1 MMKACGVWFLA
12 LSLSGAASLAH
23 AAESA
28 QPNRTPTWS
37 GQSEPGTPTEE
48 AAAPNNTTA
57 AIGERQEMR
66 ARANMGLVGIIS
78 GGIDG
83 TDLKAATDLQ
93 SVLDG
98 TDDGLRMFP
107 VAGKG
112 SAQSVTDILFTRG
125 VDIGIVQSD
134 VLAEVKRKPPFPG
147 VENFLQYIC
156 MLYDDEVHVLAA
168 KDVNSVQDLAGKKV
182 NVGPGGSGTALTAS
196 VIFGALAVAVEPTNF
211 DQPLALEKLKR
222 GEISALVY
230 VVGKPARLFTDIEPT
245 DNLHFLPVPSTDELR
260 KTYMP
265 AMLTPRD
272 YPGLVAVEDRV
283 STLSVTSALVVY
295 NWPQGTRRYNQVVRF
310 VNAFFSHF
318 HDLQAPPYHPKWQ
331 RIDLAAP
338 LPGWTRF
345 APAEQRIR
353 HAGLNEQD
361 GPLRAGLETSI
372 ERSPGQRSPVP
383 QQRDAKPE
391 KDGQEAILKD
401 FADYPRKE
409 QREALFRD
417 FVEYSRMLTRETTAA
432 ELSRPAAREQLFK
445 DFVEYQKAQTRNAR
459 ETKEDLQQQLA
470 MSNGATATAS
480 H

>member
-1 MMKACGVWFLA
+1 MMKACGVWFFA

-28 QPNRTPTWS
+28 QHNRTPVGS
-37 GQSEPGTPTEE
+37 GQSEAGTPTEE
-48 AAAPNNTTA
+48 AAAPSHTA
-57 AIGERQEMR
+57 AAIDERRELR

-78 GGIDG
+78 GGIEG
-83 TDLKAATDLQ
+83 TDLKVATDLQ

-98 TDDGLRMFP
+98 TDGLRMFP
-107 VAGKG
+107 VAGEG

-134 VLAEVKRKPPFPG
+134 VLAEIKRNPPFPG

-168 KDVNSVQDLAGKKV
+168 KDINSVQDLAGKKV

-196 VIFGALAVAVEPTNF
+196 VVLGALAVAVEPTNF

-230 VVGKPARLFTDIEPT
+230 VVGKPARLFTDIEPS

-260 KTYMP
+260 KTYRP
-265 AMLTPRD
+265 AMLTPQD
-272 YPGLVAVEDRV
+272 YPGLVAAEDRV
-283 STLSVTSALVVY
+283 STLSVSSALVVY
-295 NWPQGTRRYNQVVRF
+295 NWPQGTRRYNQVVSF

-318 HDLQAPPYHPKWQ
+318 NDLQAPPHHPKWQ
-331 RIDLAAP
+331 RIDLSAP

-345 APAEQRIR
+345 APAEERIR
-353 HAGLNEQD
+353 HAGLDEPD
-361 GPLRAGLETSI
+361 GKLRAAQ
-372 ERSPGQRSPVP
+372 PG
-383 QQRDAKPE
+383 DAKPG
-391 KDGQEAILKD
+391 KDGQEALFKD
-401 FADYPRKE
+401 FAGYLQKE

-417 FVEYSRMLTRETTAA
+417 FAEYRSMVTRETAAA
-432 ELSRPAAREQLFK
+432 ELSRPVAREQLFK
-445 DFVEYQKAQTRNAR
+445 DFVAYRKAQTRNAG
-459 ETKEDLQQQLA
+459 ETKEQDLQQRLA
-470 MSNGATATAS
+470 MSNATATATAS